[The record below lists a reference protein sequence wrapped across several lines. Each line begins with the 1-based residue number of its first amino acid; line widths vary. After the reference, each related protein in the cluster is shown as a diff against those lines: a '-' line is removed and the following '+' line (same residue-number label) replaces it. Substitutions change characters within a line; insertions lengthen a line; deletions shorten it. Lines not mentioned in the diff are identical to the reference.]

1 MVVVD
6 SFEKKVK
13 AFTLFET
20 LIVVILL
27 TLIVF
32 MGMNLFG
39 KVNEWYI
46 SYLIGTK
53 ERIERSNLY
62 THMKWDVQM
71 ANEIKKT
78 SNGFIIIQYPNEKI
92 QYEKDQDEIVRVT
105 ENGNDRYLVKS
116 DVVLNGHKIYC
127 IDKKEHLTF
136 LIELPFQVE
145 AK

>member
-1 MVVVD
+1 MD
-6 SFEKKVK
+6 SFGKKVK

-39 KVNEWYI
+39 KVNEWYLN
-46 SYLIGTK
+46 YLTVTK
-53 ERIERSNLY
+53 ERIEKSSLY
-62 THMKWDVQM
+62 THMKWDIQM

-78 SNGFIIIQYPNEKI
+78 STGFILIQYPNEKI
-92 QYEKDQDEIVRVT
+92 QYERNQDEIVRVT
-105 ENGNDRYLVKS
+105 ENGDDRYLIKS
-116 DVVLNGHKIYC
+116 DVVLNEHKIYC
-127 IDKKEHLTF
+127 IGEKEQLFF

-145 AK
+145 VKR